1 MKKVML
7 KMTVRMKRSEDELC
21 VTGNTHENPLVMQED
36 AIYEQGLVVVDKISP
51 SDFVKND
58 LL

>member
-1 MKKVML
+1 
-7 KMTVRMKRSEDELC
+7 MTVKLKRSEDELC
-21 VTGNTHENPLVMQED
+21 VTGNTHENPLVMQGD

-58 LL
+58 V